1 MAAAAAS
8 LLGLG
13 AATVGPPPSAPPA
26 TPGAAAAFELLR
38 PLAKTAPAAP
48 GSGESRDDRL
58 LENFL
63 ATLGRFEDVGEVKI
77 GENLGMSL
85 DLLKFGETW
94 DVKRCPGMCCYCL
107 RQWQELA
114 KKKFGMWMDFW
125 STWNLDEALGDASRL
140 EVVKVGIW
148 PAHASAIKAVSTAL
162 GIDHLLPQLLSH
174 RCRAS
179 RRCQHQL
186 QLHQC
191 QHQCQHQWRGMVL
204 GSIPKGMDQ
213 KPIQA
218 GAPESPS

>member
-63 ATLGRFEDVGEVKI
+63 ATLGRFEDVG
-77 GENLGMSL
+77 MSL
-85 DLLKFGETW
+85 DLLKLGETW

-107 RQWQELA
+107 RQWQESA
-114 KKKFGMWMDFW
+114 NNFGMWMDFW
-125 STWNLDEALGDASRL
+125 ST
-140 EVVKVGIW
+140 
-148 PAHASAIKAVSTAL
+148 
-162 GIDHLLPQLLSH
+162 
-174 RCRAS
+174 
-179 RRCQHQL
+179 
-186 QLHQC
+186 
-191 QHQCQHQWRGMVL
+191 
-204 GSIPKGMDQ
+204 
-213 KPIQA
+213 
-218 GAPESPS
+218 

>member
-77 GENLGMSL
+77 GGKPWNVIGFAQIWGNLGCEKMS
-85 DLLKFGETW
+85 W
-94 DVKRCPGMCCYCL
+94 DVL
-107 RQWQELA
+107 
-114 KKKFGMWMDFW
+114 
-125 STWNLDEALGDASRL
+125 
-140 EVVKVGIW
+140 
-148 PAHASAIKAVSTAL
+148 
-162 GIDHLLPQLLSH
+162 LLPQAMA
-174 RCRAS
+174 RI
-179 RRCQHQL
+179 
-186 QLHQC
+186 
-191 QHQCQHQWRGMVL
+191 GKKNL
-204 GSIPKGMDQ
+204 GCGWTF
-213 KPIQA
+213 
-218 GAPESPS
+218 GAHEILMKLWATRLARLKEG